1 MDELVSEQELA
12 AWLKVS
18 PHTLRTW
25 RNRSQGPAFVRAG
38 SLYRYKVSDVQTW
51 LDARK
56 ITPGK
61 AGEVES

>member
-25 RNRSQGPAFVRAG
+25 RNRNQGPAFVRAG
-38 SLYRYKVSDVQTW
+38 SLYRYRVADVQAW

-56 ITPGK
+56 VEPGK
-61 AGEVES
+61 SGAVP

>member
-1 MDELVSEQELA
+1 MDELLSEQELA

-25 RNRSQGPAFVRAG
+25 RNRNQGPTFVKVG
-38 SLYRYKVSDVQTW
+38 DLYRYKSDDVKAWVASRTV
-51 LDARK
+51 
-56 ITPGK
+56 TPGK